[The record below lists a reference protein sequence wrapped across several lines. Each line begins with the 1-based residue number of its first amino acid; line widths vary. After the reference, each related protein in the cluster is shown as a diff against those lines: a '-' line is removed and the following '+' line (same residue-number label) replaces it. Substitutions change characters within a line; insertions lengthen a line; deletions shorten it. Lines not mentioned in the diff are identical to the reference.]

1 MHLIPKRKNEIAV
14 VKTTNAISTMKI
26 KEIEVNR
33 MTHDWWLRRWWRWL
47 WRWCGIELEGLGGT
61 SKMSSRKG
69 FRVFPNVEE
78 VSLVDG
84 VFDGAFGGD
93 GYEDVV
99 IGEGVDMALEEEAWV
114 EAMKIENE
122 EDEDDGKSGEEILAG
137 SRGMDSQLHRKS
149 GETQ

>member
-1 MHLIPKRKNEIAV
+1 
-14 VKTTNAISTMKI
+14 
-26 KEIEVNR
+26 
-33 MTHDWWLRRWWRWL
+33 
-47 WRWCGIELEGLGGT
+47 
-61 SKMSSRKG
+61 MSSRKG

-84 VFDGAFGGD
+84 VFDGAFDGD

-99 IGEGVDMALEEEAWV
+99 IGEGVEMALEEEAWV

-137 SRGMDSQLHRKS
+137 SKGMDSQLHIKS